1 MHALDRYRLVVCVGT
16 GGVGKTT
23 IAAALALDAALHGR
37 RALVLTIDPARA
49 LARALGLADLG
60 AETRVPGEVLA
71 TAGIPPDAP
80 LSAAML
86 DQKQAWDDFIHR
98 HAPSAAVARELLAN
112 PFYQRLSTSFA
123 GSTEYMAIEEMCR
136 HAESGRYD
144 LIVLDTPPAAHALDF
159 VHAPERIDRLLD
171 PGPRSEFEG
180 LHSGPA
186 FAHWLARP
194 YEALGRGA
202 WRSAGMAA
210 RLVLRRLEHATGK
223 STLRDISAFFVALDA
238 LVDAT
243 LARTRRA
250 RALLSGGDAAFVLVT
265 APRQLVLDETRELAG
280 KLAALPTPL
289 AAVVV
294 NRVHELPAVDRAEAG
309 AALAALGD
317 DPPAR
322 WLRAAWDEALG
333 EADDERAAVE
343 RFAAMVPPAIPI
355 ARVAEA
361 EHDLHSLA
369 DLAHVVEALR

>member
-1 MHALDRYRLVVCVGT
+1 MRALERYRLVVVVGT

-23 IAAALALDAALHGR
+23 ISAALALAAALQGR

-49 LARALGLADLG
+49 LARALGLAALG

-71 TAGIPPDAP
+71 AAGFGADVP

-86 DQKQAWDDFIHR
+86 DQKQAWDDFIRR
-98 HAPSAAVARELLAN
+98 HAPSAAVARELLVN

-171 PGPRSEFEG
+171 PELGGP
-180 LHSGPA
+180 SGPG

-202 WRSAGMAA
+202 WRSAGVAA
-210 RLVLRRLEHATGK
+210 RLVLHRLERATGK

-238 LVDAT
+238 LVDGT

-265 APRQLVLDETRELAG
+265 APRQLVLDETRALAG

-289 AAVVV
+289 AAVIV
-294 NRVHELPAVDRAEAG
+294 NRVHELPEVDRTAAD

-317 DPPAR
+317 EPPAR
-322 WLRAAWDEALG
+322 WLQAAWAEAVG

-343 RFAAMVPPAIPI
+343 AFAALVPPALPI

-361 EHDLHSLA
+361 DHDLHSLA
-369 DLAHVVEALR
+369 DLGHVVEALR